1 MFDWVL
7 NTPLIMFKSYR
18 ICYNFIVSCSNCF
31 ENFVVIVSD
40 SVGFAREILATLQKM
55 LSTKGSL
62 LGWLRQQENSSYQDN
77 SFKDLKW
84 LIVWYMQAAI
94 LQKLNYKKFSAL
106 SPFVISDHVE
116 FKKKRKFREFKPFAD
131 LHQLIESQ
139 VDIHI

>member
-1 MFDWVL
+1 MMEITLIHDGEAYLEPSRTCAIEIFWKNSWRL
-7 NTPLIMFKSYR
+7 NSIADVR
-18 ICYNFIVSCSNCF
+18 RYNFIVSCSNCF

-94 LQKLNYKKFSAL
+94 LQKLNYKKLSAL

-116 FKKKRKFREFKPFAD
+116 F
-131 LHQLIESQ
+131 
-139 VDIHI
+139 